1 MLYIENLDLVELNY
15 VKLQCAVTFLDWLNQ
30 VGNIMSFQDP
40 TSDCLTRI
48 RNGLMRGKK
57 VVNAPF
63 SKFKHELVSLL
74 VKEGYLVSCEKISL
88 DGKDSLSISLKYIN
102 EAPAIREIKRV
113 SKPSLRRY
121 SSSSDLP
128 EVKNGLGMYV
138 LSTNKGLM
146 SDKDARSQNIGG
158 EVICEVF

>member
-1 MLYIENLDLVELNY
+1 
-15 VKLQCAVTFLDWLNQ
+15 
-30 VGNIMSFQDP
+30 MSFQDP

-57 VVNAPF
+57 VVEAPF

-74 VKEGYLVSCEKISL
+74 VKEGYLLACEKISS

-102 EAPAIREIKRV
+102 EVPAIREIKRV

>member
-1 MLYIENLDLVELNY
+1 
-15 VKLQCAVTFLDWLNQ
+15 
-30 VGNIMSFQDP
+30 MSFQDP

-57 VVNAPF
+57 AVNAPF
-63 SKFKHELVSLL
+63 SKFKYELVSLL
-74 VKEGYLVSCEKISL
+74 VNEGYLTSCEKVSL
-88 DGKDSLSISLKYIN
+88 DGKDSLSITLKYIN
-102 EAPAIREIKRV
+102 EAPAIREINRI

-128 EVKNGLGMYV
+128 EVKNGLGIYV

-146 SDKDARSQNIGG
+146 SDKDARTQNIGG

>member
-1 MLYIENLDLVELNY
+1 MPFIENLDLVELNY
-15 VKLQCAVTFLDWLNQ
+15 VKLQCAVTSLDWLNQ

-74 VKEGYLVSCEKISL
+74 VKEGYLASCEKISL

-102 EAPAIREIKRV
+102 EAPAIREIKRI

>member
-1 MLYIENLDLVELNY
+1 MLSIENLDLAELNY
-15 VKLQCAVTFLDWLNQ
+15 VKPQCVATFLDWLNQ

-74 VKEGYLVSCEKISL
+74 VKEGYIASCEKVSL

-102 EAPAIREIKRV
+102 EAPAIREIKRI

>member
-1 MLYIENLDLVELNY
+1 MLYIENLDLAELNY

-30 VGNIMSFQDP
+30 VGNIMSLQDP

-74 VKEGYLVSCEKISL
+74 VKEGYISSCEKIKL
-88 DGKDSLSISLKYIN
+88 EGKDSLSITLKYIN
-102 EAPAIREIKRV
+102 EDPAIREIKRI

-128 EVKNGLGMYV
+128 EVKNGLGIFI

>member
-1 MLYIENLDLVELNY
+1 
-15 VKLQCAVTFLDWLNQ
+15 
-30 VGNIMSFQDP
+30 
-40 TSDCLTRI
+40 
-48 RNGLMRGKK
+48 MRGKK

-74 VKEGYLVSCEKISL
+74 VKEGYINSCEKISV

-102 EAPAIREIKRV
+102 EAPAIREIKRI

-121 SSSSDLP
+121 SAATELK
-128 EVKNGLGMYV
+128 EVRNGLGIYV
-138 LSTNKGLM
+138 LSTSKGLM
-146 SDKDARSQNIGG
+146 SDKDAKSQNIGG

>member
-1 MLYIENLDLVELNY
+1 MLFIENLDLVELNY
-15 VKLQCAVTFLDWLNQ
+15 VRLQCVATFLDWLNQ

-48 RNGLMRGKK
+48 RNGLMRGKE
-57 VVNAPF
+57 VVDAPF

-74 VKEGYLVSCEKISL
+74 VKEGYLASCKKTTL

-102 EAPAIREIKRV
+102 EAPAIREIKRI

-128 EVKNGLGMYV
+128 EVKNGLGMYI

-146 SDKDARSQNIGG
+146 SDREARSQNIGG

>member
-1 MLYIENLDLVELNY
+1 
-15 VKLQCAVTFLDWLNQ
+15 
-30 VGNIMSFQDP
+30 MSFQDP

-74 VKEGYLVSCEKISL
+74 VKEGYLAACEKISL

-102 EAPAIREIKRV
+102 EAPAIREIKRI

-121 SSSSDLP
+121 SASSDLP

-146 SDKDARSQNIGG
+146 SDKDARLQNIGG

>member
-1 MLYIENLDLVELNY
+1 
-15 VKLQCAVTFLDWLNQ
+15 
-30 VGNIMSFQDP
+30 MSFQDP

-63 SKFKHELVSLL
+63 SNFKYELVSLL
-74 VKEGYLVSCEKISL
+74 VKEGYLNSCEKVL
-88 DGKDSLSISLKYIN
+88 LNGKDSLSISLKYIN
-102 EAPAIREIKRV
+102 EAPAIREIQRI

>member
-1 MLYIENLDLVELNY
+1 
-15 VKLQCAVTFLDWLNQ
+15 
-30 VGNIMSFQDP
+30 MSFQDP
-40 TSDCLTRI
+40 ISDCLTRI

-74 VKEGYLVSCEKISL
+74 VKEGYLASCEKISI
-88 DGKDSLSISLKYIN
+88 DGKDYLSISLKYIN
-102 EAPAIREIKRV
+102 EAPAIREIKRI

-121 SSSSDLP
+121 SASSDLS

>member
-1 MLYIENLDLVELNY
+1 M
-15 VKLQCAVTFLDWLNQ
+15 VTFLDWLNQ

-40 TSDCLTRI
+40 ISDCLTRI

-74 VKEGYLVSCEKISL
+74 VKEGYLTSCEKISL

-102 EAPAIREIKRV
+102 EAPAIREIKRI
-113 SKPSLRRY
+113 SKPGRRVY
-121 SSSSDLP
+121 SRATSIP
-128 EVKNGLGMYV
+128 KVMNGLGLAI
-138 LSTNKGLM
+138 LSTPKGVM
-146 SDKDARSQNIGG
+146 SDTEARKNNIGG
-158 EVICEVF
+158 EVICRVF

>member
-1 MLYIENLDLVELNY
+1 MS
-15 VKLQCAVTFLDWLNQ
+15 LQD
-30 VGNIMSFQDP
+30 S

-48 RNGLMRGKK
+48 RNGLMRGKT

-74 VKEGYLVSCEKISL
+74 VKESYIASCEKIKL
-88 DGKDSLSISLKYIN
+88 EGRDSLSITLKYIN
-102 EAPAIREIKRV
+102 EDPAIREIKRI

-128 EVKNGLGMYV
+128 EVKNGLGIFI

>member
-1 MLYIENLDLVELNY
+1 M
-15 VKLQCAVTFLDWLNQ
+15 KLQCAVTYLDWLNQ

-63 SKFKHELVSLL
+63 SKFKLELVSLL
-74 VKEGYLVSCEKISL
+74 VKEGYLTSCEKISL

-102 EAPAIREIKRV
+102 EAPAIREIKRI

-146 SDKDARSQNIGG
+146 SDKDARSQNVGG

>member
-1 MLYIENLDLVELNY
+1 M
-15 VKLQCAVTFLDWLNQ
+15 TSPDWLNQ
-30 VGNIMSFQDP
+30 VGNNMSFQDP
-40 TSDCLTRI
+40 ISDCLTRI

-88 DGKDSLSISLKYIN
+88 EGKDSLSISLKYIN

-128 EVKNGLGMYV
+128 EVKNGLGMYI

>member
-15 VKLQCAVTFLDWLNQ
+15 VKPQCVVTSLDWLNQ

-74 VKEGYLVSCEKISL
+74 VKEGYLAACEKISL

-102 EAPAIREIKRV
+102 EAPAIREIKRI

-121 SSSSDLP
+121 SASSDLP

>member
-1 MLYIENLDLVELNY
+1 
-15 VKLQCAVTFLDWLNQ
+15 
-30 VGNIMSFQDP
+30 MSLQDP
-40 TSDCLTRI
+40 IADCLTRI

-74 VKEGYLVSCEKISL
+74 VKEGYLNSCEKVL
-88 DGKDSLSISLKYIN
+88 LNGKDSLSISLKYIN
-102 EAPAIREIKRV
+102 EAPAIREIQRI

>member
-1 MLYIENLDLVELNY
+1 MLYIENLDLAELNY
-15 VKLQCAVTFLDWLNQ
+15 VKLQCAATFLDWLNQ
-30 VGNIMSFQDP
+30 VGNIMSLQDP

-74 VKEGYLVSCEKISL
+74 VKEGYIASCEKIKL
-88 DGKDSLSISLKYIN
+88 EGKDSLSITLKYIN
-102 EAPAIREIKRV
+102 EDPAIREIKRI

-128 EVKNGLGMYV
+128 EVKNGLGIFI

>member
-1 MLYIENLDLVELNY
+1 
-15 VKLQCAVTFLDWLNQ
+15 
-30 VGNIMSFQDP
+30 
-40 TSDCLTRI
+40 
-48 RNGLMRGKK
+48 MRGKK

-74 VKEGYLVSCEKISL
+74 VKEGYLASCEKVSL
-88 DGKDSLSISLKYIN
+88 HGKDSLSISLKYIN
-102 EAPAIREIKRV
+102 EAPAIRELKRI

>member
-1 MLYIENLDLVELNY
+1 
-15 VKLQCAVTFLDWLNQ
+15 
-30 VGNIMSFQDP
+30 MSLQDP

-74 VKEGYLVSCEKISL
+74 VKEGYIASCEKIKL
-88 DGKDSLSISLKYIN
+88 EGKDSLSITLKYIN
-102 EAPAIREIKRV
+102 EDPAIREIKTI

-128 EVKNGLGMYV
+128 EVKNGLGIFI

>member
-1 MLYIENLDLVELNY
+1 MLYIENLDLAELNF
-15 VKLQCAVTFLDWLNQ
+15 VKLQCAVTSLDWLNQ
-30 VGNIMSFQDP
+30 VGNIMSLQDP

-74 VKEGYLVSCEKISL
+74 VKEGYIASCEKIKL
-88 DGKDSLSISLKYIN
+88 EGKDSLSITLKYIN
-102 EAPAIREIKRV
+102 EDPAIREIKRI

-128 EVKNGLGMYV
+128 EVKNGLGIFI

>member
-1 MLYIENLDLVELNY
+1 M
-15 VKLQCAVTFLDWLNQ
+15 ATFLDWLNQ

-40 TSDCLTRI
+40 ISDCLTRI

-63 SKFKHELVSLL
+63 SKFKHELVTLL

-88 DGKDSLSISLKYIN
+88 DGKDSLRISLKYIN
-102 EAPAIREIKRV
+102 EAPAIREIKRI

-128 EVKNGLGMYV
+128 EVKNGLGMYI

>member
-1 MLYIENLDLVELNY
+1 
-15 VKLQCAVTFLDWLNQ
+15 
-30 VGNIMSFQDP
+30 MSFQDP
-40 TSDCLTRI
+40 ISDCLTRI

-57 VVNAPF
+57 VINAPF

-74 VKEGYLVSCEKISL
+74 VKEGYLASCEKISL
-88 DGKDSLSISLKYIN
+88 DGKESLSISLKYIN
-102 EAPAIREIKRV
+102 EEPAIREIKRI

>member
-1 MLYIENLDLVELNY
+1 
-15 VKLQCAVTFLDWLNQ
+15 
-30 VGNIMSFQDP
+30 MSFQDP
-40 TSDCLTRI
+40 ISDCLTRI

-63 SKFKHELVSLL
+63 SKFKLELVSLL
-74 VKEGYLVSCEKISL
+74 VKEGYLASCEKISI

-102 EAPAIREIKRV
+102 EAPAIREIKRI

-121 SSSSDLP
+121 SASSDLS

>member
-15 VKLQCAVTFLDWLNQ
+15 VKLQCAVTSLDWLNQ

-40 TSDCLTRI
+40 ISDCLTRI

-57 VVNAPF
+57 VINAPF

-74 VKEGYLVSCEKISL
+74 VKEGYLASCEKISL

-102 EAPAIREIKRV
+102 EAPAIREIKRI

-128 EVKNGLGMYV
+128 EVKNGLGMYI